1 MNDGI
6 VLCPECA
13 DLFAVGGFQVE
24 KITKLPQD
32 GTVCQNCG
40 RDGRGSFDKYSI
52 RGGKQK

>member
-24 KITKLPQD
+24 KTTKLPQD